1 MKQKIFTGA
10 AVAIVTPFKGD
21 NFDEVDYDALG
32 DLIEFQIDNGTDAIV
47 ICGTTGEASTMPDS
61 EHLSVIEY
69 AVRKTAGR
77 IPVIA
82 GTGSNDTK
90 HAISLSRQAES
101 LGADA
106 LLSVTPYYNKTTQD
120 GLYEHFKA
128 IAQSVS
134 LPIILYNVP
143 SRTNLNI
150 EPATFERLCKIPNI
164 NAVKECNLLQIPET
178 VKRCGDE
185 LNFYSGEDGYVHFLM
200 SAGGLGVI
208 SVVSNIAPRYMSDMV
223 KAYLNGEIEK
233 SWKMQVACQDL
244 VKALFCEVNPIP
256 VKEALNLIG
265 LRAGGCRL
273 PLVGMKPEN
282 REKLTAAIENFRNIG
297 GIK

>member
-10 AVAIVTPFKGD
+10 AVAIVTPFKGE

-150 EPATFERLCKIPNI
+150 C
-164 NAVKECNLLQIPET
+164 LLYTSP
-178 VKRCGDE
+178 
-185 LNFYSGEDGYVHFLM
+185 S
-200 SAGGLGVI
+200 
-208 SVVSNIAPRYMSDMV
+208 PRD
-223 KAYLNGEIEK
+223 A
-233 SWKMQVACQDL
+233 
-244 VKALFCEVNPIP
+244 
-256 VKEALNLIG
+256 
-265 LRAGGCRL
+265 
-273 PLVGMKPEN
+273 
-282 REKLTAAIENFRNIG
+282 
-297 GIK
+297 